1 MAFTKESGISVT
13 RITARR
19 RHPLARYAVLLL
31 ALGLVGGFYTL
42 LAPSSE
48 RADAAIASGRA
59 DDVAEGKKLFEQ
71 SCSSC
76 HGMNAEGTAQG
87 PTLVGVGAAAV
98 DFQVSSGRM
107 PLANPGAQAPRKPPA
122 PWVNGD
128 TIRQLS
134 AYIQS
139 LGGGPTVPTAE
150 QVDPAKGNKARGGEL
165 FRANCIQCH
174 NFVGSGGAL
183 TQGKYAPPLDQASPA
198 QIYEAMITGPQ
209 AMPVFNDSIITPE
222 EKRDMIAYI
231 VGVREEPNPGG
242 AGLGRI
248 GPVTEGL
255 VAWIVGIS
263 LLALA
268 AIWITAKK
276 RQAHQ

>member
-1 MAFTKESGISVT
+1 VN

-19 RHPLARYAVLLL
+19 RHPLARYAVLLF
-31 ALGLVGGFYTL
+31 ALVLIGGFYTL
-42 LAPSSE
+42 VITQSSE
-48 RADAAIASGRA
+48 RADASIASGKI
-59 DDVAEGKKLFEQ
+59 DDVAEGKKLFEL

-76 HGMNAEGTAQG
+76 HGLNAEGTKQA

-107 PLANPGAQAPRKPPA
+107 PMANPGPQAPRKQPA
-122 PWVNGD
+122 PWVNET
-128 TIRQLS
+128 TIRQLA
-134 AYIQS
+134 AYVES
-139 LGGGPTVPTAE
+139 LGGGPTVPADE
-150 QVDPAKGNKARGGEL
+150 QVDATKGDKAKGGEL

-174 NFVGSGGAL
+174 NFVGAGGAL
-183 TQGKYAPPLDQASPA
+183 TQGKHAPPLHEATER

-209 AMPVFNDSIITPE
+209 AMPVFNDSIITPQQ
-222 EKRDMIAYI
+222 KRDMIAYI
-231 VGVREEPNPGG
+231 VGVRDEPNPGG
-242 AGLGRI
+242 AGLGRV

-268 AIWITAKK
+268 AIWITAK
-276 RQAHQ
+276 RRRPND

>member
-1 MAFTKESGISVT
+1 MN
-13 RITARR
+13 RITAGR

-31 ALGLVGGFYTL
+31 ALGLIGGVYTVA
-42 LAPSSE
+42 LAVSSSQQ
-48 RADAAIASGRA
+48 ADAAIASGRA

-76 HGMNAEGTAQG
+76 HGLNAEGTPTG

-107 PLANPGAQAPRKPPA
+107 PLANPGSQAPRKQPA
-122 PWVNGD
+122 PWVNED

-139 LGGGPTVPTAE
+139 LGGGPTIPTKE
-150 QVDPAKGNKARGGEL
+150 QVDPAKGNAAKGGEL

-174 NFVGSGGAL
+174 NFVGAGGAL
-183 TQGKYAPPLDQASPA
+183 TQGKYAPQLNPA
-198 QIYEAMITGPQ
+198 TPEQIYEAMITGPQ

-222 EKRDMIAYI
+222 QKRDMIAYI
-231 VGVREEPNPGG
+231 VSMRQQTDPGG
-242 AGLGRI
+242 SGLGRI

-255 VAWIVGIS
+255 VAWVVGLS
-263 LLALA
+263 LLSLA

-276 RQAHQ
+276 RQAK